1 MGCISDGM
9 LESKLSVGMDSVC
22 VTVSML
28 DFRLSVGTD
37 CVTGTSS
44 VSVVMLISLCSPSDG
59 VTYGR
64 LDCCMDG

>member
-9 LESKLSVGMDSVC
+9 LDS
-22 VTVSML
+22 
-28 DFRLSVGTD
+28 RLSVGTD
-37 CVTGTSS
+37 SVTDTSS
-44 VSVVMLISLCSPSDG
+44 VSVVMLVSMLADGTDSVSVGMLLSLCSPSDG